1 MNATTVSRLT
11 SLAPAAIAVLA
22 IEGPKALEFVSKCWQ
37 PNQGT
42 SVLHS
47 NRIRFGFTTAKINE
61 PSIGCNES
69 IVVCR
74 TDHDRVEL
82 HCHGGKQASEKI
94 LERLSSLGARV
105 IPWNQDPSLL
115 ARDTI
120 EQEAIEDLVHAN
132 SIRSTAILLDQMR
145 GALSEELKRIEL
157 LNATGNLQEAADS
170 ILQLRQRF
178 AIGKHLI
185 HPWSVVLAGPPNV
198 GKSSLLNRMLGYD
211 RAIVHEQA
219 GTTRDSLME
228 RTSFDGW
235 PIDLTDGA
243 GVRLASEASDPIE
256 IAGIDL
262 TLQKAR
268 EADCVLLMVDP
279 ASGWTDSHDRIYQ
292 ETQGKRILVRSKS
305 DLKIS
310 SFPPISL
317 DFDAQVSASS
327 VTGEGTLELQSAIV
341 AALIPEAPVAGTA
354 IPFRQRHIEWLN
366 RLSHHQSTGMAS
378 KTPSNA
384 SISRLQG

>member
-1 MNATTVSRLT
+1 MNTTTVSRLT
-11 SLAPAAIAVLA
+11 SLAPAAIAVLS
-22 IEGPKALEFVSKCWQ
+22 IEGPMALEFLSKCWQ
-37 PNQGT
+37 PNQGSPALQT
-42 SVLHS
+42 
-47 NRIRFGFTTAKINE
+47 NRIRFGFTTATSDE
-61 PSIGCNES
+61 PNIGCNES

-74 TDHDRVEL
+74 TNHDRVEL

-94 LERLSSLGARV
+94 LERLSSLGAV
-105 IPWNQDPSLL
+105 VTGWNQEPSSL
-115 ARDTI
+115 ARDAI

-145 GALSEELKRIEL
+145 GALSKELKRIEL
-157 LNATGNLQEAADS
+157 LNATGMLQEATNS
-170 ILQLRQRF
+170 ILRLRHRF

-256 IAGIDL
+256 IAGIDR
-262 TLQKAR
+262 TLQNAR

-279 ASGWTDSHDRIYQ
+279 TTGWTNSHDRIYH
-292 ETQGKRILVRSKS
+292 ETKGKRILVRSKT
-305 DLKIS
+305 DLQIA
-310 SFPPISL
+310 FFIPPHFF
-317 DFDAQVSASS
+317 FDAQVSTSA
-327 VTGEGTLELQSAIV
+327 VTGEGALELQLAIV
-341 AALIPEAPVAGTA
+341 AVLVPEVPESGTA
-354 IPFRQRHIEWLN
+354 IPFRKRHLEILN
-366 RLSHHQSTGMAS
+366 RLTVS
-378 KTPSNA
+378 
-384 SISRLQG
+384 

>member
-11 SLAPAAIAVLA
+11 SLAPAAIAVLS
-22 IEGPKALEFVSKCWQ
+22 IEGPKALEYLSKCWQ
-37 PNQGT
+37 PNQGSPALQT
-42 SVLHS
+42 
-47 NRIRFGFTTAKINE
+47 NRVRFGFTTATSGE
-61 PSIGCNES
+61 PNIGCNES

-74 TDHDRVEL
+74 TNHDRVEL

-94 LERLSSLGARV
+94 LERLTSLGAV
-105 IPWNQDPSLL
+105 VTGWNQEPSLL
-115 ARDTI
+115 ARDAI

-145 GALSEELKRIEL
+145 GALSKELKRIEL
-157 LNATGNLQEAADS
+157 LNADGKLLEASDS
-170 ILQLRQRF
+170 ILRLRRRF

-256 IAGIDL
+256 VAGIDL

-279 ASGWTDSHDRIYQ
+279 SSGWTNSHDRIYQ
-292 ETQGKRILVRSKS
+292 ETQGKRILVRSKA
-305 DLKIS
+305 DLQKAPWIPS
-310 SFPPISL
+310 SL
-317 DFDAQVSASS
+317 LFDAQVATS
-327 VTGEGTLELQSAIV
+327 VMTGEGTLELQSAIV
-341 AALIPEAPVAGTA
+341 AVLVPEAPDSGIA
-354 IPFRQRHIEWLN
+354 IPFRTRHIDLLN
-366 RLSHHQSTGMAS
+366 RLTD
-378 KTPSNA
+378 
-384 SISRLQG
+384 L

>member
-11 SLAPAAIAVLA
+11 SFAPAAISVLA
-22 IEGPKALEFVSKCWQ
+22 IEGPRTLEFISKCWQ
-37 PNQGT
+37 PNQGS
-42 SVLHS
+42 SVLPT
-47 NRIRFGFTTAKINE
+47 NRIRFGFTKATDNQ
-61 PSIGCNES
+61 PRFGCNES

-74 TDHDRVEL
+74 TNHERVEL

-94 LERLSSLGARV
+94 LETLSSLGAMV
-105 IPWNQDPSLL
+105 IPWNQEPCLL
-115 ARDTI
+115 ARDPI
-120 EQEAIEDLVHAN
+120 EQEAMEDLVHAN

-145 GALSEELKRIEL
+145 GALSRELKRIEQ
-157 LNATGNLQEAADS
+157 LNANGKLQEAVDC

-279 ASGWTDSHDRIYQ
+279 FSGWTNSHDRIYQ
-292 ETQGKRILVRSKS
+292 ETQGKRILVRSKA
-305 DLKIS
+305 DLQKATSVPS
-310 SFPPISL
+310 SL
-317 DFDAQVSASS
+317 LFDAQVETS
-327 VTGEGTLELQSAIV
+327 VMTGEGTLELQSAIV
-341 AALIPEAPVAGTA
+341 AALVPEAPDSGIA
-354 IPFRQRHIEWLN
+354 IPFRTRHIELLN
-366 RLSHHQSTGMAS
+366 RLIG
-378 KTPSNA
+378 
-384 SISRLQG
+384 L

>member
-22 IEGPKALEFVSKCWQ
+22 MEGPRALEFVSKCWQ
-37 PNQGT
+37 PHQGSPT
-42 SVLHS
+42 LQT
-47 NRIRFGFTTAKINE
+47 NRIRFGFTKATDDE

-74 TDHDRVEL
+74 TNHDRVEL

-94 LERLSSLGARV
+94 LESLSSLGAV
-105 IPWNQDPSLL
+105 VTGWNQEPSLL

-120 EQEAIEDLVHAN
+120 EQEAIEDLVHAH

-145 GALSEELKRIEL
+145 GALSNELKRIEL
-157 LNATGNLQEAADS
+157 LNATGKRQEATDS
-170 ILQLRQRF
+170 ILKLRQRF

-219 GTTRDSLME
+219 GTTRDALME

-256 IAGIDL
+256 IAGIDR
-262 TLQKAR
+262 TLQNAR
-268 EADCVLLMVDP
+268 DADCVLLMVDP
-279 ASGWTDSHDRIYQ
+279 ASGWTISHDRIYQ
-292 ETQGKRILVRSKS
+292 ATQGKRILVHSKA
-305 DLKIS
+305 DLQKTLLI
-310 SFPPISL
+310 PPSL
-317 DFDAQVSASS
+317 RFDAQVATSS
-327 VTGEGTLELQSAIV
+327 ITGEGTLELQSAIV
-341 AALIPEAPVAGTA
+341 AVLVPEAPEYGIA
-354 IPFRQRHIEWLN
+354 IPFRASHLDLLN
-366 RLSHHQSTGMAS
+366 RLTD
-378 KTPSNA
+378 
-384 SISRLQG
+384 L

>member
-11 SLAPAAIAVLA
+11 SLAPAAIAVLS
-22 IEGPKALEFVSKCWQ
+22 IEGPKALEFLSKCWQ

-42 SVLHS
+42 PVLQT
-47 NRIRFGFTTAKINE
+47 NRIRFGYTTATSDE

-94 LERLSSLGARV
+94 LERLSSLGAV
-105 IPWNQDPSLL
+105 VTPWNREPSLL
-115 ARDTI
+115 ARDVI
-120 EQEAIEDLVHAN
+120 EQEAIEDLVQAN
-132 SIRSTAILLDQMR
+132 SFRSTAILLDQMR
-145 GALSEELKRIEL
+145 GALSRELKRIEL
-157 LNATGNLQEAADS
+157 LNADGKLQEASDS
-170 ILQLRQRF
+170 IRQLRQRF

-256 IAGIDL
+256 IAGIDR

-279 ASGWTDSHDRIYQ
+279 ATGWTNSHDRIYQ
-292 ETQGKRILVRSKS
+292 ATQGKRVLVRSKS
-305 DLKIS
+305 DLQMA
-310 SFPPISL
+310 SFIPPHFS
-317 DFDAQVSASS
+317 FDAQVSTSAIS
-327 VTGEGTLELQSAIV
+327 GEGTLELQSAIV
-341 AALIPEAPVAGTA
+341 SVLVPEAPESGIG
-354 IPFRQRHIEWLN
+354 IPFRRRHLELLN
-366 RLSHHQSTGMAS
+366 RLTNS
-378 KTPSNA
+378 
-384 SISRLQG
+384 

>member
-11 SLAPAAIAVLA
+11 SFAPAAIAVLA
-22 IEGPKALEFVSKCWQ
+22 IEGPRALEFVSKCWQ

-42 SVLHS
+42 SVLPT
-47 NRIRFGFTTAKINE
+47 NRIRFGFTKATDEE

-74 TDHDRVEL
+74 TNQDRVEL

-94 LERLSSLGARV
+94 LESLASLGAIV
-105 IPWNQDPSLL
+105 TPWNQEPNLL
-115 ARDTI
+115 ARDPI
-120 EQEAIEDLVHAN
+120 EQEAMEDLVHAN

-145 GALSEELKRIEL
+145 GALSKELKRIEL
-157 LNATGNLQEAADS
+157 LNATGKRQEAADS

-198 GKSSLLNRMLGYD
+198 GKSSLLNRMLGYE

-235 PIDLTDGA
+235 PINLTDGA
-243 GVRLASEASDPIE
+243 GVRLASDASDPIE

-279 ASGWTDSHDRIYQ
+279 SSGWTDSHDRIYQ
-292 ETQGKRILVRSKS
+292 ETKGKRILVRSKA
-305 DLKIS
+305 DLQKAPLI
-310 SFPPISL
+310 PPSL
-317 DFDAQVSASS
+317 LFDAQVATSAI
-327 VTGEGTLELQSAIV
+327 TGEGTLELQSAIV
-341 AALIPEAPVAGTA
+341 SVLVPEAPDSGIA
-354 IPFRQRHIEWLN
+354 IPFRTRHIDLLN
-366 RLSHHQSTGMAS
+366 RLTD
-378 KTPSNA
+378 
-384 SISRLQG
+384 L